1 MGTFAALFV
10 CFRSHGRRA
19 KMGMK
24 SGFILIFPV
33 FCSRFIVDIFINLE
47 VVLEEGLKDYSVAR
61 VRVGDVLTGK
71 VISVNDKELAVNV
84 GYRSDGIVPVAEL
97 PEESTKEYMVDDSI
111 EVMIVSTDDGE
122 GNLLL
127 SVTRAYATVVW
138 DEFEEL
144 LNSKNAIEVE
154 VKEVVKGGVVA
165 KYKGARV
172 FIPASQV
179 ALGYTED
186 LKVFVGKKLKVRLIE
201 VDKAK
206 HKAVASAKSLLAE
219 IDSANKKAAF
229 EKIKEGDEMIGTVA
243 RIESYGAFV
252 NIGELDGLLHISNM
266 SWKRIKHPS
275 VLVKAGDK
283 VKVEV
288 IKKDAEK
295 GKISLRLSD
304 IPENPWESVDVRYQ
318 VGSVYTAKVARIQ
331 PFGVF
336 INLEEEVDGLC
347 HVSEISRERVEN
359 PADVLKPGDEVEVK
373 VLSIDKANKRIS
385 LSIKAAQDGGD
396 IAPLAVEVRETPE
409 REEKA
414 TKAEKADGEVENV
427 EDLGIKPT
435 TLADLFADKLS
446 KFK

>member
-1 MGTFAALFV
+1 M
-10 CFRSHGRRA
+10 
-19 KMGMK
+19 
-24 SGFILIFPV
+24 
-33 FCSRFIVDIFINLE
+33 
-47 VVLEEGLKDYSVAR
+47 EEGLKDYSVAR

-97 PEESTKEYMVDDSI
+97 PDESTKEYMVDDSV
-111 EVMIVSTDDGE
+111 EVMIISTDDGE

-144 LNSKNAIEVE
+144 LNSKNVIEVE
-154 VKEVVKGGVVA
+154 VKDVVKGGVVA

-186 LKVFVGKKLKVRLIE
+186 LKVFIGKKLKVRLIE
-201 VDKAK
+201 VDKTK
-206 HKAVASAKSLLAE
+206 HKAVASAKSILAE

-229 EKIKEGDEMIGTVA
+229 EKIKEGDEVIGTVA

-275 VLVKAGDK
+275 VMMKVGDK
-283 VKVEV
+283 LKVEV

-295 GKISLRLSD
+295 GNVSLRLSD
-304 IPENPWESVDVRYQ
+304 IPANPWDSVDARYQ
-318 VGSVYTAKVARIQ
+318 VGSIHTAKVARIQ
-331 PFGVF
+331 PFGAF
-336 INLEEEVDGLC
+336 INLEDDVDGLC
-347 HVSEISRERVEN
+347 HVSEISHERVEN
-359 PADVLKPGDEVEVK
+359 PADVLKIGEEVTVK
-373 VLSIDKANKRIS
+373 VLAVDKENQKIS
-385 LSIKAAQDGGD
+385 LSIKAVQNSDDSEDGADASNAKEKFSG
-396 IAPLAVEVRETPE
+396 EKSGGE
-409 REEKA
+409 RERQPRNAKSE
-414 TKAEKADGEVENV
+414 GETESVEG
-427 EDLGIKPT
+427 LGIKPT
-435 TLADLFADKLS
+435 TLADLFSDQLK
-446 KFK
+446 KYK